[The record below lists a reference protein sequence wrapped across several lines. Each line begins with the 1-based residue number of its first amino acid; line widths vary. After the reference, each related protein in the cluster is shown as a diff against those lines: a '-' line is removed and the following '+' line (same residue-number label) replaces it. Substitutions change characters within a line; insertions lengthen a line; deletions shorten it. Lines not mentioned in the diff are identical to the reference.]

1 MLKQTFR
8 KFLEEPLPDG
18 IGWPHVFGSMLLALF
33 GLQFITGILLSFV
46 YAPSPL
52 SAHQSVSYLLSGMK
66 GGDWLRGLHYWGASF
81 IVILPALH
89 LIRTFVYAAYKRP
102 RQFTWILGVLL
113 LFSALAFAQTGYL
126 LPWDQKAYWGTNVT
140 IRIIETA
147 PLLGPKIG
155 YLIRGGE
162 RVGAL
167 TLSRFYSIHVVLL
180 PIFTVFLILGH
191 LYLIRR
197 HGITKPWVNVD
208 APVEKRI
215 PFYPYQM
222 AKDATAMLV

>member
-1 MLKQTFR
+1 
-8 KFLEEPLPDG
+8 
-18 IGWPHVFGSMLLALF
+18 
-33 GLQFITGILLSFV
+33 
-46 YAPSPL
+46 
-52 SAHQSVSYLLSGMK
+52 
-66 GGDWLRGLHYWGASF
+66 
-81 IVILPALH
+81 
-89 LIRTFVYAAYKRP
+89 
-102 RQFTWILGVLL
+102 LL

-140 IRIIETA
+140 IRIIETV

-180 PIFTVFLILGH
+180 PLFTVFLILGH

-222 AKDATAMLV
+222 AKDATAMLVILLLLFFFASLLPTPLGRPADPNDATFNPRPDWY